1 VTFDPNGDN
10 LDELAEEGQFN
21 SLVYE
26 DEYKLRASIIL
37 DAYSQQMKSIDS
49 SKLSFED
56 QDKFERVTN
65 LLKFLKNIKIVDA
78 PVLLKIYNLH
88 RSAL

>member
-1 VTFDPNGDN
+1 
-10 LDELAEEGQFN
+10 
-21 SLVYE
+21 VYE

-37 DAYSQQMKSIDS
+37 DAYSQQMKAIDS